1 MDFVQHALLFLHLL
15 GMASLVG
22 GFLVQLPARNRVVNN
37 AMLHGALTQVV
48 TGVLLIGTLE
58 ALDEPVNDAKMAV
71 KGGVALVV
79 LALCLTRR
87 RAASVSEQVYFGVGA
102 LALANMAVAVFWR

>member
-1 MDFVQHALLFLHLL
+1 MDFVRHALLFLHLV

-48 TGVLLIGTLE
+48 TGVLLIGVLE
-58 ALDEPVNDAKMAV
+58 ELDVPVNNAKMAV
-71 KGGVALVV
+71 KAGVALVV

-87 RAASVSEQVYFGVGA
+87 RAASVSEQVYFGVGS
-102 LALANMAVAVFWR
+102 LALVDMAVAVFWR